1 VVKIISQTIVNF
13 VTPKA
18 GAKHELLLK
27 KTASE
32 VSLLNTQVRLQEQN
46 SVTKI
51 ISQTCMNFATP
62 KSGAKHKI
70 TEAGL
75 LYKR

>member
-1 VVKIISQTIVNF
+1 MSF
-13 VTPKA
+13 C
-18 GAKHELLLK
+18 LK
-27 KTASE
+27 KASE

-51 ISQTCMNFATP
+51 TSQTFFNFATP

-75 LYKR
+75 LYKRWYLAPA